1 MNHISTRHQL
11 QTGARHSVRA
21 VTRAVLSI
29 ACACLIAGCQTGE
42 RPAAVFQPYNPPEF
56 ATMAAVPGAPSPVRS
71 RTPVF
76 APPDLPASVTNAMA
90 GPATNTSQSIIL
102 REGDALKIVF
112 PGAANLNTDQFIRR
126 DGKITLQLVGEITAA
141 GMTPTQLQ
149 EEILKR
155 YADQLL
161 TKEVSVSVYSSTF
174 PVFVTGAVMRPG
186 KILVDRSLNVL
197 EAVMEAGGF
206 DYSKADTKR
215 ILVIRNENGVLKNIR
230 INLKTALDGK
240 ASQPISVKHSDII
253 YVPEKFQWF

>member
-1 MNHISTRHQL
+1 MNHISTGHQL
-11 QTGARHSVRA
+11 QTRARHSVRA
-21 VTRAVLSI
+21 VTCAVLSI
-29 ACACLIAGCQTGE
+29 ACACLIAGCQTGD
-42 RPAAVFQPYNPPEF
+42 RQAAVFQPYNPPEF
-56 ATMAAVPGAPSPVRS
+56 ATMAAVPDAPSVRS

-76 APPDLPASVTNAMA
+76 APPNLPASVTNAMA

-102 REGDALKIVF
+102 REGDVLKIIF
-112 PGAANLNTDQFIRR
+112 PGAPNLSSAQPIRR

-155 YADQLL
+155 FGDQLV
-161 TKEVSVSVYSSTF
+161 TKEVSVSVESSTF

-206 DYSKADTKR
+206 DYAKANTKR
-215 ILVIRNENGVLKNIR
+215 VLVIRNENGVLKNFR
-230 INLKTALDGK
+230 LNLKAALDGK
-240 ASQPISVKHSDII
+240 ASEPFSVKPSDII
-253 YVPEKFQWF
+253 YVPERFQWF